1 MQFSEKQL
9 GDLFVKNIN
18 LDEYLPSQQRK
29 RLKLGMEMEKKT
41 SYDGRADLVFF
52 KEGRFLWV
60 VEFKIVADPSAIKQ
74 AAEYY
79 GQFIHDI
86 GIYNNLS
93 IGKISI
99 AAQFIRDDAMF
110 FAESLG
116 VELIQIAP
124 VNFSYAKINL
134 ILGSKPMG
142 SKNRSDTDVL
152 ERSKGFL
159 QIWDVVRG

>member
-9 GDLFVKNIN
+9 GELFIKNIN
-18 LDEYLPSQQRK
+18 LDDYIPFKKRR

-41 SYDGRADLVFF
+41 SDDGRADLVFF
-52 KEGRFLWV
+52 KNGRFLWV
-60 VEFKIVADPSAIKQ
+60 IEFKIVADPSAIKQ

-86 GIYNNLS
+86 GIYSNLS

-110 FAESLG
+110 FADSLG

-124 VNFSYAKINL
+124 VNYSYAKINL
-134 ILGSKPMG
+134 LLRSKPIGSKDRYD
-142 SKNRSDTDVL
+142 SEAL
-152 ERSKGFL
+152 QRSKGFL